1 MNAAPG
7 MAREQPSSHERTLMS
22 ETEKKLVIAASHIQ
36 RALFE
41 SVGLRERE
49 GKLVVY
55 WTLATHALQHL
66 NTFPVLVLLGKM
78 GTGKS
83 QTLKIIHNFA
93 FRSVRMSLRGMT
105 GPAIRDKFASCYE
118 GTAIVEEADAA
129 WKDSDS
135 NFERLISD
143 RYQRDTAEASLKER
157 SGDKNWRIVTKEY
170 FGATV
175 LHRRMHF
182 VDPALDGRSVIVRS
196 RPDHTRQYR
205 EFDEHDPWNVEG
217 KEVIREVTFELPDIK
232 KTDGVAARVFNS
244 YKPLLGVAK
253 VCGDSDFEQ
262 QTVARLLLQGTLELK
277 EAQASEPD
285 GLVLRAIVE
294 VVFQSG
300 APQFDNI
307 RFGGLSDVIWKNHH
321 LTLTPRQI
329 GPIVRELGF
338 ETRASH
344 GVTVVV
350 PTAASLLRA
359 CDECDYS
366 DEAIEELRKQVLCSL
381 KNQGNP

>member
-1 MNAAPG
+1 
-7 MAREQPSSHERTLMS
+7 MS
-22 ETEKKLVIAASHIQ
+22 ETENKLPTAVNLMQ
-36 RALFE
+36 RALSE
-41 SVGLRERE
+41 STGLRERE

-55 WTLATHALQHL
+55 WPLATHALQYL

-83 QTLKIIHNFA
+83 QTLKIVDNFA

-105 GPAIRDKFASCYE
+105 GPAIRDKFAACYE

-143 RYQRDTAEASLKER
+143 RYQRDSAEASLKER
-157 SGDKNWRIVTKEY
+157 SGDKNWRTVTKKY

-175 LHRRMHF
+175 LHRRVPF

-196 RPDHTRQYR
+196 RPDHTRQYH
-205 EFDEHDPWNVEG
+205 EYDEHDPWNAEG
-217 KEVIREVTFELPDIK
+217 REVIRDVTFELPDIK
-232 KTDGVAARVFNS
+232 KPDVVAARVFNS

-253 VCGDSDFEQ
+253 LCGDSDFEK
-262 QTVARLLLQGTLELK
+262 QTLARLLLQDTLELK

-285 GLVLRAIVE
+285 GLVLQAIVE
-294 VVFQSG
+294 VVFESG

-321 LTLTPRQI
+321 LTISPRQI
-329 GPIVRELGF
+329 GPIARELGF

-366 DEAIEELRKQVLCSL
+366 DEAIEELRKQLLCSL
-381 KNQGNP
+381 ENQDSP

>member
-1 MNAAPG
+1 MSAAPG
-7 MAREQPSSHERTLMS
+7 KGHMS
-22 ETEKKLVIAASHIQ
+22 EIEKKLIDTATLMQ
-36 RALFE
+36 RALSE
-41 SVGLRERE
+41 STGLGERER
-49 GKLVVY
+49 KLVAY
-55 WTLATHALQHL
+55 AALATHALPYL
-66 NTFPVLVLLGKM
+66 DTFPVLVLLGKM

-83 QTLKIIHNFA
+83 QTLKIVDNFA

-129 WKDSDS
+129 WKDGDS

-143 RYQRDTAEASLKER
+143 RYQRDTAEASLKEKA
-157 SGDKNWRIVTKEY
+157 GDGRWRINTKKY

-175 LHRRMHF
+175 LHRRILF
-182 VDPALDGRSVIVRS
+182 VDPALDGRSVIVRF
-196 RPDHTRQYR
+196 RPDHARQYR
-205 EFDEHDPWNVEG
+205 EFDENDPWNAEG
-217 KEVIREVTFELPDIK
+217 RKLIREVTFGLPNVEK
-232 KTDGVAARVFNS
+232 PERVAARIFNS
-244 YKPLLGVAK
+244 YQPLLAVAK
-253 VCGDSDFEQ
+253 LCGDSDFEK
-262 QTVARLLLQGTLELK
+262 QTLARLLLQDTLELK

-321 LTLTPRQI
+321 LTITPRQI
-329 GPIVRELGF
+329 GPIARELGF
-338 ETRASH
+338 ETKASH

-366 DEAIEELRKQVLCSL
+366 DEVIEELRKQVLCSL
-381 KNQGNP
+381 DNQVSR